1 LLPPADH
8 RIEYA
13 EEQIADM
20 DLWRSTLGLGSCCCL
35 SFALLGTGCASKKYV
50 NKQVGPLDQRIT
62 SVEKKTNEHGSSI
75 EGIETD
81 LSKTREQVLDLD
93 ANLGKTNQ
101 RLDETSNRADQA
113 ATTAQN
119 AETRAIRLERA
130 IDNMDAYK
138 LARTTQV
145 LFAVSKSNLDA
156 AAKAE
161 LDAIAQEA
169 MSKKRFVF
177 EVQGF
182 TDSRGSAS
190 LNLALSQRRAEA
202 VVRYLTME
210 KQIPL
215 RNIHLIGAGPASPV
229 ADNRTREGRRQN
241 RRVEL
246 RLFAL
251 ELDLSSS
258 AVTPAQLR

>member
-1 LLPPADH
+1 
-8 RIEYA
+8 
-13 EEQIADM
+13 M
-20 DLWRSTLGLGSCCCL
+20 DYWRFTLGIGSSCCL
-35 SFALLGTGCASKKYV
+35 TLALLGTGCASKKHV
-50 NKQVGPLDQRIT
+50 AKQVDPLNQRVGT
-62 SVEKKTNEHGSSI
+62 VEQRTAEHSASI

-81 LSKTREQVLDLD
+81 LSKTREKVLDLD

-101 RLDETSNRADQA
+101 RLDETSNRANQA
-113 ATTAQN
+113 QSTAN
-119 AETRAIRLERA
+119 SAETRSVRLERA
-130 IDNMDAYK
+130 LDNINAYQ
-138 LARTTQV
+138 LARTSQV
-145 LFAVSKSNLDA
+145 FFAVSKSNLDA

-161 LDAIAQEA
+161 LDAIAAEA
-169 MSKKRFVF
+169 TSRKRYVF

-182 TDSRGSAS
+182 TDSRGSAAG
-190 LNLALSQRRAEA
+190 NLALSQRRAEA
-202 VVRYLTME
+202 VVRYLTID

-215 RNIHLIGAGPASPV
+215 RNIHLIGAGNASPV

>member
-1 LLPPADH
+1 MGDRRILL
-8 RIEYA
+8 RF
-13 EEQIADM
+13 
-20 DLWRSTLGLGSCCCL
+20 GSGVCL
-35 SFALLGTGCASKKYV
+35 SLLVLGTGCASKKYV
-50 NKQVGPLDQRIT
+50 AKQVDPVSQRV
-62 SVEKKTNEHGSSI
+62 SVVERRSADNSASI

-81 LSKTREQVLDLD
+81 LSKTREHVLDLD

-101 RLDETSNRADQA
+101 RLDETSDRANQAGAAAQRAENRAV
-113 ATTAQN
+113 
-119 AETRAIRLERA
+119 RLERA
-130 IDNMDAYK
+130 IDNINAYQ
-138 LARTTQV
+138 LARTSQV
-145 LFAVSKSNLDA
+145 LFEVAKSNLDPD
-156 AAKAE
+156 AKAE

-169 MSKKRFVF
+169 MAKKNYVF

-182 TDSRGSAS
+182 TDSRGSAA

-215 RNIHLIGAGPASPV
+215 RNIHLIGAGNASPV